1 MFFYELTLQRALN
14 GIDATAMMPTILNIA
29 NALLLVCLLFGTYQ
43 AWARGGDSRLLGV
56 TLLKYLAMGLGLFA
70 YSRVFRTFNGMF
82 NDVARM
88 IETAMGETDVL
99 GSWIAPVASALAGQW
114 VSDQLGPADDDNFGQ
129 CLNVVTML
137 VGYILYPITYTIFAF
152 FYAMYGSILYV
163 VGPLVLALYPAL
175 GVTQIARTYLINLMI
190 FNGWGVLYAIL
201 GALLSAVNIDQ
212 VSALTAD
219 QSFLGQFYGLG
230 ANTLVGLV
238 SVIYSLAIALIP
250 FIASRIVRGDVGATM
265 VTMIAA
271 TFTAVNAAVG
281 AAAGA
286 AGGWSR
292 SVAPAA
298 SGGSGAASGTS
309 GGATAAR
316 PAAAGQFHGFHVPHG
331 TGYAVGRSAGAI
343 ARRLRGN
350 QEERQ

>member
-1 MFFYELTLQRALN
+1 
-14 GIDATAMMPTILNIA
+14 
-29 NALLLVCLLFGTYQ
+29 
-43 AWARGGDSRLLGV
+43 
-56 TLLKYLAMGLGLFA
+56 
-70 YSRVFRTFNGMF
+70 
-82 NDVARM
+82 
-88 IETAMGETDVL
+88 
-99 GSWIAPVASALAGQW
+99 
-114 VSDQLGPADDDNFGQ
+114 
-129 CLNVVTML
+129 
-137 VGYILYPITYTIFAF
+137 
-152 FYAMYGSILYV
+152 
-163 VGPLVLALYPAL
+163 
-175 GVTQIARTYLINLMI
+175 
-190 FNGWGVLYAIL
+190 
-201 GALLSAVNIDQ
+201 VNIDQ

-271 TFTAVNAAVG
+271 TFAAVNAAVG

-292 SVAPAA
+292 SMAPAA
-298 SGGSGAASGTS
+298 SGGSAAAGGS
-309 GGATAAR
+309 GGGAAAR
-316 PAAAGQFHGFHVPHG
+316 PAAAGQHHGFHVPHG
-331 TGYAVGRSAGAI
+331 AGYAIGRSAGAI

>member
-29 NALLLVCLLFGTYQ
+29 NAVLLACLLFGIYQ

-56 TLLKYLAMGLGLFA
+56 TLVKYLAVGLGLYA
-70 YSRVFRTFNGMF
+70 YSTVFRTFNGMF
-82 NDVARM
+82 NDVARFIDESTSGGDAFKNWKDEISAYWSIAGSEIM
-88 IETAMGETDVL
+88 WQVL
-99 GSWIAPVASALAGQW
+99 TTTLASVINLFLT
-114 VSDQLGPADDDNFGQ
+114 V
-129 CLNVVTML
+129 
-137 VGYILYPITYTIFAF
+137 VGYVLYPITYLIFAF
-152 FYAMYGSILYV
+152 FYATYGCILYA
-163 VGPLVLALYPAL
+163 VGPLVLALYPAT

-190 FNGWGVLYAIL
+190 FNGWGIIYSVVGSLLAAIN
-201 GALLSAVNIDQ
+201 VDQ
-212 VSALTAD
+212 VSTLMAD

-265 VTMIAA
+265 VTMLAA

-298 SGGSGAASGTS
+298 SGGSGATSGTS

>member
-29 NALLLVCLLFGTYQ
+29 NALLLACLLFGTYQ

-70 YSRVFRTFNGMF
+70 YSSVFRTFNGMF

-88 IETAMGETDVL
+88 IETAMGQTDVL
-99 GSWIAPVASALAGQW
+99 GSWITQLHQHWLTNGSVISWDLLTMTISAI
-114 VSDQLGPADDDNFGQ
+114 
-129 CLNVVTML
+129 LNVVTML
-137 VGYILYPITYTIFAF
+137 VGYILYPITYTIFSF

-175 GVTQIARTYLINLMI
+175 GITHIARTYLINLMI

-201 GALLSAVNIDQ
+201 GALLAAVNIDQ

-219 QSFLGQFYGLG
+219 QSFMGQFYGLG

-298 SGGSGAASGTS
+298 SGGSGATSATS

>member
-14 GIDATAMMPTILNIA
+14 GIDATAMMPTILNIS
-29 NALLLVCLLFGTYQ
+29 NAVLLACLLFGTYQ

-82 NDVARM
+82 NDVGRM
-88 IETAMGETDVL
+88 IETAMGQTDVL
-99 GSWIAPVASALAGQW
+99 GSWIAQLHQHWLANGSVISWDLLTMTISAI
-114 VSDQLGPADDDNFGQ
+114 
-129 CLNVVTML
+129 LNVVTML

-175 GVTQIARTYLINLMI
+175 GVTHIARTYLINLMI

-219 QSFLGQFYGLG
+219 QSFMGQFYGLG

>member
-1 MFFYELTLQRALN
+1 MFFYELTFQRALN
-14 GIDATAMMPTILNIA
+14 GIDATAMMPTILSIA
-29 NALLLVCLLFGTYQ
+29 NTLLLLCLLFGMYQ

-56 TLLKYLAMGLGLFA
+56 TLLKYVAVGLGLFA
-70 YSRVFRTFNGMF
+70 YPSVFRTFNGMF

-88 IETAMGETDVL
+88 IEAVMGETDVL
-99 GSWIAPVASALAGQW
+99 GSWIGQLHQHWLLNGSVISWDLLTMTISA
-114 VSDQLGPADDDNFGQ
+114 V
-129 CLNVVTML
+129 LNVVTML

-175 GVTQIARTYLINLMI
+175 GTTHVARTYLINLMI

-201 GALLSAVNIDQ
+201 GALLAAVNIDQ

-271 TFTAVNAAVG
+271 TFAAVNAAVG

-292 SVAPAA
+292 SMAPAA
-298 SGGSGAASGTS
+298 SGGSGAAGGTG
-309 GGATAAR
+309 GGAAAAR
-316 PAAAGQFHGFHVPHG
+316 PAAAGQHHGFHVPHG
-331 TGYAVGRSAGAI
+331 AGYAIGRSAGAI